1 MVRFLNDVFNEQ
13 AIARRKKKFLFH
25 LLSPPNKTDAPRAI
39 FERSISIFCLQSRQ
53 AEIIKADGVPTRLMV
68 TLGANYS
75 LASLQQKGFEL
86 SPF

>member
-53 AEIIKADGVPTRLMV
+53 AEIIKADGVPSYV
-68 TLGANYS
+68 SEKPS
-75 LASLQQKGFEL
+75 LTHPFKLKEL
-86 SPF
+86 AKL